1 MGGGSRAG
9 PSPSGQHTA
18 MRLIVRSTANIDIV
32 AAAEYYEDRRV
43 GLGNDFFH
51 EVEATFHLLQHH
63 PRLGQ
68 PLARNGAL
76 RRFQLKRFPYQ
87 IIYLLSHKTIIIRAV
102 THQNRHPNA
111 WWNRIQEAPAVYH
124 LAA

>member
-1 MGGGSRAG
+1 
-9 PSPSGQHTA
+9 

-87 IIYLLSHKTIIIRAV
+87 IIYLLSYKTIIIRVV
-102 THQNRHPNA
+102 THQQRLPGVWQNQV
-111 WWNRIQEAPAVYH
+111 QEESAVYD

>member
-1 MGGGSRAG
+1 
-9 PSPSGQHTA
+9 

-43 GLGNDFFH
+43 GLGNDFFG
-51 EVEATFHLLQHH
+51 EVEATFHLLQRH

-68 PLARNGAL
+68 PLARNRAL

-87 IIYLLSHKTIIIRAV
+87 VIYLLSHKTIIIRAV
-102 THQNRHPNA
+102 THQNRHPDT
-111 WWNRIQEAPAVYH
+111 WWDRIREAPAVYL